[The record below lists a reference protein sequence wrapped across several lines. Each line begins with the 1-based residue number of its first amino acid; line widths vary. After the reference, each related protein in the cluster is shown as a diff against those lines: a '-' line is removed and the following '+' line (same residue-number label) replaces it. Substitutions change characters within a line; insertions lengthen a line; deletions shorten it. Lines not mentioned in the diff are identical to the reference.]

1 MRTVLIFVDRNRRQ
15 MKDLHRNLIC
25 EDKGLL

>member
-15 MKDLHRNLIC
+15 IKDLNRNLIC
-25 EDKGLL
+25 EDKGLR